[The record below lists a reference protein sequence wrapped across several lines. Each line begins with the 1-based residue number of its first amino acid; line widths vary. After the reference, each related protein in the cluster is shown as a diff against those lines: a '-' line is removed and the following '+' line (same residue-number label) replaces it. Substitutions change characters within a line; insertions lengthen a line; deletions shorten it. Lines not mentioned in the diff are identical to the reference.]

1 MYEVVG
7 LLQVIL
13 ANIISDLT
21 NNLATQL
28 RRPDVL
34 GRLRSEIDA
43 RIPCSAVIPSLD
55 QIQLPYLNMVL
66 KETLRYRS
74 TGFGTCRT
82 CLVDTEVSRVLLPVT
97 TTLALW
103 NPVGQWHIH
112 LQHFSTKNMN
122 PMRILIYESTVHRD
136 PKLWEDP
143 DDFNPDRWRPR
154 HSKIRGSYFPFSN
167 GPGNCLGSLP
177 RSIRPQV

>member
-1 MYEVVG
+1 MYEVIG

-13 ANIISDLT
+13 ANISSDLT

-55 QIQLPYLNMVL
+55 QIQLPYLNLVL
-66 KETLRYRS
+66 NETLRYHS
-74 TGFGTCRT
+74 TGFGTFRT
-82 CLVDTEVSRVLLPVT
+82 CLVDTEVSRVLLPVN

-112 LQHFSTKNMN
+112 LQHFSTKNN
-122 PMRILIYESTVHRD
+122 EPYAYANL
-136 PKLWEDP
+136 
-143 DDFNPDRWRPR
+143 
-154 HSKIRGSYFPFSN
+154 
-167 GPGNCLGSLP
+167 
-177 RSIRPQV
+177 